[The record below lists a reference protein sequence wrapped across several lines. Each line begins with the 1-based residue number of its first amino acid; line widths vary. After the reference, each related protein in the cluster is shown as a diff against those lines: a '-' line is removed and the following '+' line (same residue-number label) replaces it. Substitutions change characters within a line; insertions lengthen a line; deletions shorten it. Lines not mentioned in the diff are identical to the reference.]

1 MRKWNKL
8 LALVLAM
15 VMVFGLT
22 ATAFAAE
29 DEKTDDTKTETTEPV
44 EGEDDKTP
52 AEGEDDKT
60 PAEGE
65 DDKTPAEGEDDK
77 TPAEGEDDKT
87 PAEGEDDKTPAEG
100 EDDKTPAEGE
110 DDKTPAEGEDDKT
123 PAEGED
129 DKAPVAD
136 PYADV
141 AAWAKEAVAAVVEK
155 KLIDMGE
162 TGFNP
167 TANMTRA
174 DLVVALYRL
183 AGSPANAEDAVN
195 PFEDVADE
203 AAYKD
208 AVIWA
213 KDKGIVAG
221 KSETSF
227 DPTGDVKRQEIAKIL
242 FVYAGAKNVEED
254 NLAAFA
260 DVEDIAAWAKDF
272 VNWAVASKLI
282 SGNAAGDAVNMD
294 PNGTAT
300 RQQVAVILNRYIN
313 EILPADDATTP
324 AEGETEGDKAP
335 VEGET
340 EGDKAPAEGETEG
353 DKAPAEGET
362 EGDKAPAEG
371 ETEGDKA
378 PAEGE
383 DDKPAEDKK

>member
-65 DDKTPAEGEDDK
+65 G
-77 TPAEGEDDKT
+77 
-87 PAEGEDDKTPAEG
+87 
-100 EDDKTPAEGE
+100 
-110 DDKTPAEGEDDKT
+110 
-123 PAEGED
+123 
-129 DKAPVAD
+129 DKAPAAD

-183 AGSPANAEDAVN
+183 AGSPANAENAVN
-195 PFEDVADE
+195 PFEDVADD

-242 FVYAGAKNVEED
+242 FVYAGAKNVEKD

-282 SGNAAGDAVNMD
+282 SGSAAGDAVNMD

-300 RQQVAVILNRYIN
+300 REQVAVILNRYIN
-313 EILPADDATTP
+313 EILPADDATTPAEGETEGDKAP

-353 DKAPAEGET
+353 DKAPT
-362 EGDKAPAEG
+362 EG

>member
-29 DEKTDDTKTETTEPV
+29 DEKTDDTKTETTEPT

-52 AEGEDDKT
+52 AEGK
-60 PAEGE
+60 
-65 DDKTPAEGEDDK
+65 
-77 TPAEGEDDKT
+77 
-87 PAEGEDDKTPAEG
+87 
-100 EDDKTPAEGE
+100 
-110 DDKTPAEGEDDKT
+110 DDKT

-129 DKAPVAD
+129 DKAPAEGEDDKAPAEGEDDKAPAEGEDDKAPAAD

-141 AAWAKEAVAAVVEK
+141 ATWAKEAVAAVVEK

-195 PFEDVADE
+195 PFEDVADD

-282 SGNAAGDAVNMD
+282 SGSAAGDAVNMD

-300 RQQVAVILNRYIN
+300 REQVAVILNRYIN
-313 EILPADDATTP
+313 EILPADDAATP
-324 AEGETEGDKAP
+324 DETEGDKAP

-340 EGDKAPAEGETEG
+340 EGDKAPVEGEAEG
-353 DKAPAEGET
+353 DKAPTEGET

-383 DDKPAEDKK
+383 DGKPAEDNK

>member
-77 TPAEGEDDKT
+77 TPAEGE
-87 PAEGEDDKTPAEG
+87 G
-100 EDDKTPAEGE
+100 
-110 DDKTPAEGEDDKT
+110 
-123 PAEGED
+123 
-129 DKAPVAD
+129 DKAPAAD

-174 DLVVALYRL
+174 DLVMALYRL

-195 PFEDVADE
+195 PFEDVADD

-324 AEGETEGDKAP
+324 AEGEGDKAP

-340 EGDKAPAEGETEG
+340 EGDKAPAEG
-353 DKAPAEGET
+353 DKTPVEGET
-362 EGDKAPAEG
+362 EGDKAPTEG
-371 ETEGDKA
+371 ETEGDKT

-383 DDKPAEDKK
+383 DGKPAEDNK

>member
-29 DEKTDDTKTETTEPV
+29 DEKTDDTKTETTEP
-44 EGEDDKTP
+44 T
-52 AEGEDDKT
+52 
-60 PAEGE
+60 
-65 DDKTPAEGEDDK
+65 
-77 TPAEGEDDKT
+77 
-87 PAEGEDDKTPAEG
+87 
-100 EDDKTPAEGE
+100 EGE

-129 DKAPVAD
+129 DKAPAEGEDDKAPAEGEDDKAPAEGEDDKAPAAD

-141 AAWAKEAVAAVVEK
+141 ATWAKEAVAAVVEK

-195 PFEDVADE
+195 PFEDVADD

-282 SGNAAGDAVNMD
+282 SGSAAGDAVNMD

-300 RQQVAVILNRYIN
+300 REQVAVILNRYIN
-313 EILPADDATTP
+313 EILPADDAATP
-324 AEGETEGDKAP
+324 DETEGDKAP

-340 EGDKAPAEGETEG
+340 EGDKAPVEGEAEG
-353 DKAPAEGET
+353 DKAPTEGET

-383 DDKPAEDKK
+383 DGKPAEDNK

>member
-29 DEKTDDTKTETTEPV
+29 NEKTDDTKTETTEPT

-65 DDKTPAEGEDDK
+65 GDKTPAEGEDDK
-77 TPAEGEDDKT
+77 TPVEGEDDAQT
-87 PAEGEDDKTPAEG
+87 PA
-100 EDDKTPAEGE
+100 
-110 DDKTPAEGEDDKT
+110 
-123 PAEGED
+123 
-129 DKAPVAD
+129 AD

-174 DLVVALYRL
+174 DLVMALYRL
-183 AGSPANAEDAVN
+183 ADSPANAEDAVN
-195 PFEDVADE
+195 PFEDVADD
-203 AAYKD
+203 AVYKD

-260 DVEDIAAWAKDF
+260 DLEDIAAWAKDF

-282 SGNAAGDAVNMD
+282 SGNAEGEAVNMD

-313 EILPADDATTP
+313 EVLPADDATTP
-324 AEGETEGDKAP
+324 AEGEDDKAPVEGEDDKAPTEGEGDKAP
-335 VEGET
+335 VEGEGDKAPT
-340 EGDKAPAEGETEG
+340 EGEGDKAPTEGEG
-353 DKAPAEGET
+353 
-362 EGDKAPAEG
+362 
-371 ETEGDKA
+371 
-378 PAEGE
+378 
-383 DDKPAEDKK
+383 DKPAEDNK

>member
-87 PAEGEDDKTPAEG
+87 PAEG
-100 EDDKTPAEGE
+100 
-110 DDKTPAEGEDDKT
+110 
-123 PAEGED
+123 
-129 DKAPVAD
+129 DKAPAAD

-195 PFEDVADE
+195 PFEDVADD

-282 SGNAAGDAVNMD
+282 SGSAAGDAVNMD

-313 EILPADDATTP
+313 EILPADDAEGDKAP
-324 AEGETEGDKAP
+324 AEGETEGDKAPVEGETEGDKAPVEGETEGDKAP

-340 EGDKAPAEGETEG
+340 EGDKAPAEGE
-353 DKAPAEGET
+353 
-362 EGDKAPAEG
+362 
-371 ETEGDKA
+371 
-378 PAEGE
+378 

>member
-77 TPAEGEDDKT
+77 TPAEGE
-87 PAEGEDDKTPAEG
+87 G
-100 EDDKTPAEGE
+100 
-110 DDKTPAEGEDDKT
+110 
-123 PAEGED
+123 
-129 DKAPVAD
+129 DKAPAAD

-195 PFEDVADE
+195 PFEDVADD

-208 AVIWA
+208 AVIW
-213 KDKGIVAG
+213 GQG
-221 KSETSF
+221 HR
-227 DPTGDVKRQEIAKIL
+227 GWQERDQL
-242 FVYAGAKNVEED
+242 
-254 NLAAFA
+254 
-260 DVEDIAAWAKDF
+260 
-272 VNWAVASKLI
+272 
-282 SGNAAGDAVNMD
+282 
-294 PNGTAT
+294 
-300 RQQVAVILNRYIN
+300 
-313 EILPADDATTP
+313 
-324 AEGETEGDKAP
+324 
-335 VEGET
+335 
-340 EGDKAPAEGETEG
+340 
-353 DKAPAEGET
+353 
-362 EGDKAPAEG
+362 
-371 ETEGDKA
+371 
-378 PAEGE
+378 
-383 DDKPAEDKK
+383 

>member
-29 DEKTDDTKTETTEPV
+29 NEKTDDTKTETTEPA
-44 EGEDDKTP
+44 EGEEDKTP

-65 DDKTPAEGEDDK
+65 DDKTPAEGEEDK
-77 TPAEGEDDKT
+77 TPAEGEDDAQT
-87 PAEGEDDKTPAEG
+87 PA
-100 EDDKTPAEGE
+100 
-110 DDKTPAEGEDDKT
+110 
-123 PAEGED
+123 
-129 DKAPVAD
+129 AD

-183 AGSPANAEDAVN
+183 TGSPANAEDAVN
-195 PFEDVADE
+195 PFEDVADD

-282 SGNAAGDAVNMD
+282 SGNAAGEAVNMD

-313 EILPADDATTP
+313 EILPADDAAAPVEGEDDKTPVEGETEGDKAP

-340 EGDKAPAEGETEG
+340 EGDKAPT
-353 DKAPAEGET
+353 
-362 EGDKAPAEG
+362 EG

-383 DDKPAEDKK
+383 DDKPAEDNQ

>member
-110 DDKTPAEGEDDKT
+110 G
-123 PAEGED
+123 
-129 DKAPVAD
+129 DKAPAAD

-195 PFEDVADE
+195 PFEDVADD

-242 FVYAGAKNVEED
+242 FVYAGAKNVEKD

-324 AEGETEGDKAP
+324 AEGEGDKAP

-353 DKAPAEGET
+353 DKTPVEGET
-362 EGDKAPAEG
+362 EGDKAPTEG
-371 ETEGDKA
+371 ETEGDKT

-383 DDKPAEDKK
+383 DGKPAEDNK

>member
-29 DEKTDDTKTETTEPV
+29 DEKTDDTKTETTEPT

-52 AEGEDDKT
+52 AEGK
-60 PAEGE
+60 
-65 DDKTPAEGEDDK
+65 
-77 TPAEGEDDKT
+77 
-87 PAEGEDDKTPAEG
+87 
-100 EDDKTPAEGE
+100 
-110 DDKTPAEGEDDKT
+110 DDKT

-129 DKAPVAD
+129 DKAPAEGEDDKAPAEGEDNKAPAEGEDDKAPAAD

-141 AAWAKEAVAAVVEK
+141 ATWAKEAVAAVVEK

-195 PFEDVADE
+195 PFEDVADD

-282 SGNAAGDAVNMD
+282 SGSAAGDAVNMD

-300 RQQVAVILNRYIN
+300 REQVAVILNRYIN
-313 EILPADDATTP
+313 EILPADDAATP
-324 AEGETEGDKAP
+324 DETEGDKAP

-340 EGDKAPAEGETEG
+340 EGDKAPVEGEAEG
-353 DKAPAEGET
+353 DKAPTEGET

-383 DDKPAEDKK
+383 DGKPAEDNK

>member
-1 MRKWNKL
+1 
-8 LALVLAM
+8 
-15 VMVFGLT
+15 
-22 ATAFAAE
+22 
-29 DEKTDDTKTETTEPV
+29 
-44 EGEDDKTP
+44 
-52 AEGEDDKT
+52 
-60 PAEGE
+60 
-65 DDKTPAEGEDDK
+65 
-77 TPAEGEDDKT
+77 
-87 PAEGEDDKTPAEG
+87 
-100 EDDKTPAEGE
+100 
-110 DDKTPAEGEDDKT
+110 
-123 PAEGED
+123 
-129 DKAPVAD
+129 
-136 PYADV
+136 
-141 AAWAKEAVAAVVEK
+141 
-155 KLIDMGE
+155 MGE

-174 DLVVALYRL
+174 DLVMALYRL

-195 PFEDVADE
+195 PFEDVADD

-324 AEGETEGDKAP
+324 AEGEGDKAP

-353 DKAPAEGET
+353 DKTPVEGET
-362 EGDKAPAEG
+362 EGDKAPTEG
-371 ETEGDKA
+371 ETEGDKT

-383 DDKPAEDKK
+383 DGKPAEDNK

>member
-65 DDKTPAEGEDDK
+65 G
-77 TPAEGEDDKT
+77 
-87 PAEGEDDKTPAEG
+87 
-100 EDDKTPAEGE
+100 
-110 DDKTPAEGEDDKT
+110 
-123 PAEGED
+123 
-129 DKAPVAD
+129 DKAPAAD

-183 AGSPANAEDAVN
+183 AGSPANAENAVN
-195 PFEDVADE
+195 PFEDVADD

-324 AEGETEGDKAP
+324 AEGEGDKAP

-340 EGDKAPAEGETEG
+340 EGDKAPAEG
-353 DKAPAEGET
+353 

>member
-77 TPAEGEDDKT
+77 TPAEGEDDAQT
-87 PAEGEDDKTPAEG
+87 PA
-100 EDDKTPAEGE
+100 
-110 DDKTPAEGEDDKT
+110 
-123 PAEGED
+123 
-129 DKAPVAD
+129 AD

-174 DLVVALYRL
+174 DLVMALYRL

-195 PFEDVADE
+195 PFEDVADD

-242 FVYAGAKNVEED
+242 FVYVGAKNVEED

-324 AEGETEGDKAP
+324 AEGEGDKAP

-353 DKAPAEGET
+353 DKAPTEGET
-362 EGDKAPAEG
+362 EGDK
-371 ETEGDKA
+371 T

-383 DDKPAEDKK
+383 DGKPAEDNK

>member
-65 DDKTPAEGEDDK
+65 DDKAPA
-77 TPAEGEDDKT
+77 
-87 PAEGEDDKTPAEG
+87 
-100 EDDKTPAEGE
+100 
-110 DDKTPAEGEDDKT
+110 
-123 PAEGED
+123 
-129 DKAPVAD
+129 AD

-195 PFEDVADE
+195 PFEDVADD

-213 KDKGIVAG
+213 KDKGIDTVV
-221 KSETSF
+221 F
-227 DPTGDVKRQEIAKIL
+227 DRGGYLYHGRIKAL
-242 FVYAGAKNVEED
+242 
-254 NLAAFA
+254 
-260 DVEDIAAWAKDF
+260 
-272 VNWAVASKLI
+272 
-282 SGNAAGDAVNMD
+282 
-294 PNGTAT
+294 
-300 RQQVAVILNRYIN
+300 
-313 EILPADDATTP
+313 
-324 AEGETEGDKAP
+324 AEGARKAGL
-335 VEGET
+335 EF
-340 EGDKAPAEGETEG
+340 
-353 DKAPAEGET
+353 
-362 EGDKAPAEG
+362 
-371 ETEGDKA
+371 
-378 PAEGE
+378 
-383 DDKPAEDKK
+383 

>member
-100 EDDKTPAEGE
+100 EG
-110 DDKTPAEGEDDKT
+110 
-123 PAEGED
+123 
-129 DKAPVAD
+129 DKAPAAD

-167 TANMTRA
+167 AANMTRA

-195 PFEDVADE
+195 PFEDVADD

-353 DKAPAEGET
+353 DKTPVEGET
-362 EGDKAPAEG
+362 EGDKAPTEG

>member
-1 MRKWNKL
+1 
-8 LALVLAM
+8 
-15 VMVFGLT
+15 
-22 ATAFAAE
+22 
-29 DEKTDDTKTETTEPV
+29 
-44 EGEDDKTP
+44 
-52 AEGEDDKT
+52 
-60 PAEGE
+60 
-65 DDKTPAEGEDDK
+65 
-77 TPAEGEDDKT
+77 
-87 PAEGEDDKTPAEG
+87 
-100 EDDKTPAEGE
+100 
-110 DDKTPAEGEDDKT
+110 
-123 PAEGED
+123 
-129 DKAPVAD
+129 
-136 PYADV
+136 
-141 AAWAKEAVAAVVEK
+141 
-155 KLIDMGE
+155 MGE

-195 PFEDVADE
+195 PFEDVADD

-282 SGNAAGDAVNMD
+282 SGSAAGDAVNMD

-300 RQQVAVILNRYIN
+300 REQVAVILNRYIN
-313 EILPADDATTP
+313 EILPADDAATP
-324 AEGETEGDKAP
+324 DETEGDKAP

-340 EGDKAPAEGETEG
+340 EGDKAPVEGEAEG
-353 DKAPAEGET
+353 DKAPTEGET

-383 DDKPAEDKK
+383 DGKPAEDNK

>member
-87 PAEGEDDKTPAEG
+87 PAEGEDDAQTPA
-100 EDDKTPAEGE
+100 
-110 DDKTPAEGEDDKT
+110 
-123 PAEGED
+123 
-129 DKAPVAD
+129 AD

-174 DLVVALYRL
+174 DLVMALYRL

-195 PFEDVADE
+195 PFEDVADD

-242 FVYAGAKNVEED
+242 FVYVGAKNVEED

-324 AEGETEGDKAP
+324 AEGEGDKAP

-362 EGDKAPAEG
+362 EGDKAPTEG
-371 ETEGDKA
+371 ETEGDKT

-383 DDKPAEDKK
+383 DGKPAEDNK

>member
-77 TPAEGEDDKT
+77 TPAEGEDDAQT
-87 PAEGEDDKTPAEG
+87 PA
-100 EDDKTPAEGE
+100 
-110 DDKTPAEGEDDKT
+110 
-123 PAEGED
+123 
-129 DKAPVAD
+129 AD

-174 DLVVALYRL
+174 DLVMALYRL

-195 PFEDVADE
+195 PFEDVADD

-242 FVYAGAKNVEED
+242 FVYVGAKNVEED

-324 AEGETEGDKAP
+324 AEGEGDKAP

-362 EGDKAPAEG
+362 EGDKAPTEG
-371 ETEGDKA
+371 ETEGDKT

-383 DDKPAEDKK
+383 DGKPAEDNK

>member
-100 EDDKTPAEGE
+100 
-110 DDKTPAEGEDDKT
+110 
-123 PAEGED
+123 
-129 DKAPVAD
+129 DKAPAAD

-195 PFEDVADE
+195 PFEDVADD

-282 SGNAAGDAVNMD
+282 SGSAAGDAVNMD

-313 EILPADDATTP
+313 EILPADDAATP
-324 AEGETEGDKAP
+324 DETEGDKAPAEGETEGDKAPVEGETEGDKAPVEGETEGDKAP

-340 EGDKAPAEGETEG
+340 EGDKAPAEGE
-353 DKAPAEGET
+353 
-362 EGDKAPAEG
+362 
-371 ETEGDKA
+371 
-378 PAEGE
+378 